1 MFKLK
6 FENLKNIIKKKT
18 EGNNKQNIENL
29 VVFLILLII
38 TIIAINTIW
47 GEKETDAEKKSS
59 NSSKV
64 LAEYT
69 NSENISSNISEVA
82 EYDLQKDIEDILSKM
97 EGVGKVQVLI
107 TYSETSSTEAMYNE
121 SKTVN
126 TTEETDSNGG
136 TRKIESSDVSKEIIT
151 DNSNLPITQKI
162 VFPTIEGAIV
172 IAEGGGNAMIKT
184 NIVQAVVAVTGLS
197 TYKVQVFEM
206 KN

>member
-1 MFKLK
+1 MFKFK

-38 TIIAINTIW
+38 TVIAINTIW
-47 GEKETDAEKKSS
+47 GEKDEGAEESS
-59 NSSKV
+59 SSKI
-64 LAEYT
+64 LADYT
-69 NSENISSNISEVA
+69 NNEEISSNISKVT
-82 EYDLQKDIEDILSKM
+82 EYDLQEDIEDILSKM

-121 SKTVN
+121 SKTIN

-136 TRKIESSDVSKEIIT
+136 TRKIESSDTTKEIIT
-151 DNSNLPITQKI
+151 DNSNLPITQK
-162 VFPTIEGAIV
+162 VVLPKIEGAIV
-172 IAEGGGNAMIKT
+172 IAEGGGDALIKT

-206 KN
+206 KS